1 MDEYYCEDAEI
12 ILITMGSLCS
22 TIRDVVDDLRSRG
35 EKVGLL
41 KIRSYRPFP
50 KKMIYEAVKNA
61 DKVAVL
67 DKNISFGMG
76 GALYTDIKAN
86 IGDIETYGFI
96 VGLGGRDITPDHIE
110 DIVKKTKNPTQD
122 ITWIGLKEEV

>member
-1 MDEYYCEDAEI
+1 
-12 ILITMGSLCS
+12 
-22 TIRDVVDDLRSRG
+22 
-35 EKVGLL
+35 
-41 KIRSYRPFP
+41 
-50 KKMIYEAVKNA
+50 
-61 DKVAVL
+61 
-67 DKNISFGMG
+67 MG